1 MLTIAWG
8 SHHIRDA
15 QRRGLWF
22 PPLRSTPAI
31 PYLLYLLLEF
41 MLPIF
46 VKLLITT
53 RVGDSS
59 QIEYGELRHDLQN
72 V

>member
-1 MLTIAWG
+1 MLAIAWG
-8 SHHIRDA
+8 SHHLRDA

-22 PPLRSTPAI
+22 PPFGSTPAI

-46 VKLLITT
+46 VKLLIITQN
-53 RVGDSS
+53 SS
-59 QIEYGELRHDLQN
+59 VTEHSELRYDSQD